1 MSVAVAERSAAP
13 PQHALRPVI
22 SFHGVSK
29 VYPNGT
35 EALRDVD
42 LAIHQGD
49 FCFLVG
55 PSGAGKS
62 TLVRLLIRDEAPSTG
77 RIFID
82 GQEIS
87 RMSHRKLPKLR
98 RKFGIVFQDYKLLAR
113 RTVAQN
119 VAFALQVTRPGQ
131 RHLREKVEEVLW
143 IVGLEDKLDKFPD
156 ELSGGEQQ
164 RVAIARALVHRPRIF
179 LADEPTGN
187 LDPDTSW
194 GIVQLL
200 LQINHRGT
208 TVLMATHNR
217 EVVDLVRR
225 RVIAIDNGRVVRDE
239 AEGQLPARRNRNP
252 VRQVLA
258 SLWFALHSAGQNF
271 RRNLGV
277 SLAGVFTMG
286 LIIFLVGGSLLFT
299 HSVNSVLQ
307 GQEQNASHLKI
318 YLSDNA
324 SLPAITNF
332 ESRLKHD
339 PRVISVTFETK
350 DQAAKQASQNPSISS
365 ALAVLGS
372 NPLPA
377 SLNLNV
383 RKLTD
388 LSKFNAEAKAT
399 PIVDSTTPTDYNSDV
414 IGKLNTVI
422 TVIEW
427 VGAIIAIIL
436 LTISIVIIMNTIR
449 TAVYSR
455 RTEIEIMKL
464 VGATDWFVRWPFILE
479 GMIGGLLAAIF
490 SGAVVFGA
498 YRLFVQAAQG
508 NLLSV
513 PFDARYTITLLVVLL
528 IGGVAVGA
536 LGSFLGV
543 RRFLS
548 A

>member
-1 MSVAVAERSAAP
+1 VSVAVAERSAAP
-13 PQHALRPVI
+13 PQGALRPVI

-55 PSGAGKS
+55 ASGAGKS

-77 RIFID
+77 RIFVD

-87 RMSHRKLPKLR
+87 RMARRKLPKLR
-98 RKFGIVFQDYKLLAR
+98 RKFGIVFQDYKLLTR

-143 IVGLEDKLDKFPD
+143 IVGLEDKLDTFPD

-239 AEGQLPARRNRNP
+239 AEG
-252 VRQVLA
+252 
-258 SLWFALHSAGQNF
+258 S
-271 RRNLGV
+271 
-277 SLAGVFTMG
+277 
-286 LIIFLVGGSLLFT
+286 
-299 HSVNSVLQ
+299 
-307 GQEQNASHLKI
+307 
-318 YLSDNA
+318 YLREG
-324 SLPAITNF
+324 T
-332 ESRLKHD
+332 
-339 PRVISVTFETK
+339 
-350 DQAAKQASQNPSISS
+350 
-365 ALAVLGS
+365 
-372 NPLPA
+372 
-377 SLNLNV
+377 
-383 RKLTD
+383 
-388 LSKFNAEAKAT
+388 AT
-399 PIVDSTTPTDYNSDV
+399 
-414 IGKLNTVI
+414 L
-422 TVIEW
+422 
-427 VGAIIAIIL
+427 
-436 LTISIVIIMNTIR
+436 
-449 TAVYSR
+449 
-455 RTEIEIMKL
+455 
-464 VGATDWFVRWPFILE
+464 
-479 GMIGGLLAAIF
+479 
-490 SGAVVFGA
+490 
-498 YRLFVQAAQG
+498 
-508 NLLSV
+508 
-513 PFDARYTITLLVVLL
+513 
-528 IGGVAVGA
+528 
-536 LGSFLGV
+536 
-543 RRFLS
+543 
-548 A
+548 

>member
-13 PQHALRPVI
+13 PQGALRPVI

-55 PSGAGKS
+55 ASGAGKS

-77 RIFID
+77 RIFVE

-87 RMSHRKLPKLR
+87 RMPRRKLPKLR
-98 RKFGIVFQDYKLLAR
+98 RKFGIVFQDYKLLTR

-143 IVGLEDKLDKFPD
+143 IVGLEDKLDTFPD

-225 RVIAIDNGRVVRDE
+225 RVIAIDGGRVVRDE
-239 AEGQLPARRNRNP
+239 AEGQYMREG
-252 VRQVLA
+252 
-258 SLWFALHSAGQNF
+258 SA
-271 RRNLGV
+271 
-277 SLAGVFTMG
+277 
-286 LIIFLVGGSLLFT
+286 
-299 HSVNSVLQ
+299 
-307 GQEQNASHLKI
+307 
-318 YLSDNA
+318 
-324 SLPAITNF
+324 
-332 ESRLKHD
+332 
-339 PRVISVTFETK
+339 
-350 DQAAKQASQNPSISS
+350 
-365 ALAVLGS
+365 
-372 NPLPA
+372 
-377 SLNLNV
+377 
-383 RKLTD
+383 
-388 LSKFNAEAKAT
+388 
-399 PIVDSTTPTDYNSDV
+399 
-414 IGKLNTVI
+414 
-422 TVIEW
+422 
-427 VGAIIAIIL
+427 
-436 LTISIVIIMNTIR
+436 
-449 TAVYSR
+449 
-455 RTEIEIMKL
+455 
-464 VGATDWFVRWPFILE
+464 
-479 GMIGGLLAAIF
+479 
-490 SGAVVFGA
+490 
-498 YRLFVQAAQG
+498 
-508 NLLSV
+508 
-513 PFDARYTITLLVVLL
+513 TL
-528 IGGVAVGA
+528 
-536 LGSFLGV
+536 
-543 RRFLS
+543 
-548 A
+548 

>member
-1 MSVAVAERSAAP
+1 VSVAVAQRSAAP
-13 PQHALRPVI
+13 PQGALRPVI

-55 PSGAGKS
+55 ASGAGKS

-77 RIFID
+77 RIFVD

-87 RMSHRKLPKLR
+87 RMSRRKLPKLR
-98 RKFGIVFQDYKLLAR
+98 RKFGIVFQDYKLLTR

-131 RHLREKVEEVLW
+131 RHMREKVEEVLW

-239 AEGQLPARRNRNP
+239 AEGQ
-252 VRQVLA
+252 
-258 SLWFALHSAGQNF
+258 
-271 RRNLGV
+271 
-277 SLAGVFTMG
+277 
-286 LIIFLVGGSLLFT
+286 
-299 HSVNSVLQ
+299 
-307 GQEQNASHLKI
+307 
-318 YLSDNA
+318 YLREG
-324 SLPAITNF
+324 T
-332 ESRLKHD
+332 
-339 PRVISVTFETK
+339 
-350 DQAAKQASQNPSISS
+350 
-365 ALAVLGS
+365 
-372 NPLPA
+372 
-377 SLNLNV
+377 
-383 RKLTD
+383 
-388 LSKFNAEAKAT
+388 AT
-399 PIVDSTTPTDYNSDV
+399 
-414 IGKLNTVI
+414 L
-422 TVIEW
+422 
-427 VGAIIAIIL
+427 
-436 LTISIVIIMNTIR
+436 
-449 TAVYSR
+449 
-455 RTEIEIMKL
+455 
-464 VGATDWFVRWPFILE
+464 
-479 GMIGGLLAAIF
+479 
-490 SGAVVFGA
+490 
-498 YRLFVQAAQG
+498 
-508 NLLSV
+508 
-513 PFDARYTITLLVVLL
+513 
-528 IGGVAVGA
+528 
-536 LGSFLGV
+536 
-543 RRFLS
+543 
-548 A
+548 